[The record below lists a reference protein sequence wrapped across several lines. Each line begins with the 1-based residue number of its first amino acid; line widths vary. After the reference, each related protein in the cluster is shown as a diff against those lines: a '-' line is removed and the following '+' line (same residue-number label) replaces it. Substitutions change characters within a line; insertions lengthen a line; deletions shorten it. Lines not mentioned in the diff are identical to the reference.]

1 MVKKTPPDT
10 GQRDGFLDALA
21 DQFLAGMDKEGLRSK
36 LAEVLAKDAASHI
49 TVERL
54 AAEIQSRQ
62 GEEFAGKLT
71 KAAVDKLLEEWL
83 GGVRH

>member
-1 MVKKTPPDT
+1 
-10 GQRDGFLDALA
+10 
-21 DQFLAGMDKEGLRSK
+21 MDKEGLRSK

-71 KAAVDKLLEEWL
+71 KAAVDKLLEE
-83 GGVRH
+83 